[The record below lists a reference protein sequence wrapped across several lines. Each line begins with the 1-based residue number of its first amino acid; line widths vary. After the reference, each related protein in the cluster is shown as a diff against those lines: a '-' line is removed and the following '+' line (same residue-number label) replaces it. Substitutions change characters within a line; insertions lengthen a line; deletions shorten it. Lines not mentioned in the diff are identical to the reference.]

1 MRKIPQICSCHYE
14 LLLRGHFLVLLCSI
28 SNVLCLSKD
37 KITVNLIL
45 GKLAFYLI
53 HNLAICLSIEGARL
67 LSEEG
72 VGCFIEEARGNK
84 DWPGYFPYLLR

>member
-1 MRKIPQICSCHYE
+1 M
-14 LLLRGHFLVLLCSI
+14 
-28 SNVLCLSKD
+28 LCLSKD

-72 VGCFIEEARGNK
+72 VGCFIEETRGNK
-84 DWPGYFPYLLR
+84 DWPGYFPYLLEAKGTQIPLFR